1 MSAVYHCHTKTIHF
15 NLLRSSAVHS
25 YKVLKHGVIYIFQ
38 AGPLKQSAALVAN
51 SYEWKDELFGCDF
64 LAAPVSLFK
73 HAPLHEMWDN
83 TFEGMKVEV
92 KNTDSENYSEK
103 LSDYF
108 WVATVLKVCK

>member
-1 MSAVYHCHTKTIHF
+1 MI
-15 NLLRSSAVHS
+15 
-25 YKVLKHGVIYIFQ
+25 
-38 AGPLKQSAALVAN
+38 AN

-92 KNTDSENYSEK
+92 KNIDGENTSEK
-103 LSDYF
+103 LNDYF
-108 WVATVLKVCK
+108 WVATVLKVSFFNKTACFLWQLYDMFSSLLVV

>member
-1 MSAVYHCHTKTIHF
+1 M
-15 NLLRSSAVHS
+15 
-25 YKVLKHGVIYIFQ
+25 
-38 AGPLKQSAALVAN
+38 AN

-92 KNTDSENYSEK
+92 KNTDCDNFLEK
-103 LSDYF
+103 FNDYF
-108 WVATVLKVCK
+108 WVATVLKVGQFKFLISYPSLCFIFFI

>member
-1 MSAVYHCHTKTIHF
+1 M
-15 NLLRSSAVHS
+15 
-25 YKVLKHGVIYIFQ
+25 Q
-38 AGPLKQSAALVAN
+38 AGPIKQSAALVAN

-92 KNTDSENYSEK
+92 KNTDCENYSDK

-108 WVATVLKVCK
+108 WVATVLKVRKEKHNYLLCFEEYKILNY